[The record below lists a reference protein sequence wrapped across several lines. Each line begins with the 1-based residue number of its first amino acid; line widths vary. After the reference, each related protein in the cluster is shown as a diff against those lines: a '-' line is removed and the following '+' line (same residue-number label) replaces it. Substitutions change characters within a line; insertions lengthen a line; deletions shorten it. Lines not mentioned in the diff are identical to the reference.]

1 MTLKLKSEELETIP
15 GVGPK
20 IAQKL
25 RSIGVSRVN
34 DLRDAN
40 PEELYN
46 NLEKTVGA
54 HVDPCV
60 LYVFRAAVY
69 YASRQEHDPEKL
81 KWWNWKEQNA

>member
-1 MTLKLKSEELETIP
+1 MTAKMRSEELETIP

-25 RSIGVSRVN
+25 RLIGVSRVS
-34 DLRDAN
+34 DLNGAN
-40 PEELYN
+40 PEKLYH
-46 NLEKTVGA
+46 NLEKTIGA

-69 YASRQEHDPEKL
+69 YASRQKHDLEKL
-81 KWWNWKEQNA
+81 KWWNWKEGDA